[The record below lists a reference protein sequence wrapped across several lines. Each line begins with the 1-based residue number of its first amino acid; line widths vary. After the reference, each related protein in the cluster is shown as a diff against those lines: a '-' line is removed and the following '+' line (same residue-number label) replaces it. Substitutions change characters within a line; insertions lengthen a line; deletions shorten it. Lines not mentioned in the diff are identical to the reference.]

1 MIEFYLCVDVGCL
14 FADNGSASVPR
25 PAPQPRSNNTA
36 TVSLLDEPVPSLL
49 LSDVPSD
56 PTPSL
61 LPLAQDGGHL
71 GPDGGVGGQEG
82 TAPIP
87 VKPERKKKKGGPPPV
102 PAPYSG
108 PKKAG
113 GEVSEL

>member
-1 MIEFYLCVDVGCL
+1 M
-14 FADNGSASVPR
+14 
-25 PAPQPRSNNTA
+25 
-36 TVSLLDEPVPSLL
+36 
-49 LSDVPSD
+49 
-56 PTPSL
+56 
-61 LPLAQDGGHL
+61 
-71 GPDGGVGGQEG
+71 PDGGVGGQEG
-82 TAPIP
+82 TASIP